1 MCKDIAELTRENLAE
16 RAKERRYLLEVVRG
30 LRYLG
35 RQFITLQGHRGEDNH
50 SKLFVLLGAKDKK
63 TRDYFN
69 IPLGNK
75 STSHDIR
82 NE

>member
-30 LRYLG
+30 LRY
-35 RQFITLQGHRGEDNH
+35 RGEDNH

-75 STSHDIR
+75 STSHVIR

>member
-35 RQFITLQGHRGEDNH
+35 RQVITLQDHRGEDNH

-63 TRDYFN
+63 TQDYFN

>member
-30 LRYLG
+30 LRYLS
-35 RQFITLQGHRGEDNH
+35 RQVITLQGHRGGDNH
-50 SKLFVLLGAKDKK
+50 SKLFVLLGAEDKK